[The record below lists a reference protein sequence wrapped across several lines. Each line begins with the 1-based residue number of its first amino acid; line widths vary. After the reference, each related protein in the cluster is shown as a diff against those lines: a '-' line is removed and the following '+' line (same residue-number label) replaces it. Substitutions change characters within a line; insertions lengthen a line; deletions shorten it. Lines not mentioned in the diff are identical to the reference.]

1 MGALPTIFLFNSVA
15 SQRAATTIVSGAKAT
30 GDPLYANVP
39 MPGKAVSDEPA
50 IEEPATTKATARMK
64 LRVLI

>member
-1 MGALPTIFLFNSVA
+1 
-15 SQRAATTIVSGAKAT
+15 
-30 GDPLYANVP
+30 